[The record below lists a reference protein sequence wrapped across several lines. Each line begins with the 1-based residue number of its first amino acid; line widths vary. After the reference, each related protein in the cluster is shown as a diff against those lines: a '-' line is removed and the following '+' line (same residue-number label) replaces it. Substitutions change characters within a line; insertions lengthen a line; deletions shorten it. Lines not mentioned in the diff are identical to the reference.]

1 MKLNIFHCLF
11 NFCFEALANLGR
23 QGGTLVDF
31 CVTLQAAVSVMLM
44 FVMYALFFAFC
55 SLFWSIL
62 MLAYR
67 ETISDFFVRSQFSIL
82 SSTWPFPQKTYTWL
96 SECCVKLLDFISQ
109 VDQLLWLAECSAY
122 AVELM

>member
-1 MKLNIFHCLF
+1 
-11 NFCFEALANLGR
+11 
-23 QGGTLVDF
+23 
-31 CVTLQAAVSVMLM
+31 
-44 FVMYALFFAFC
+44 
-55 SLFWSIL
+55 

-67 ETISDFFVRSQFSIL
+67 ETIFDFFVRSQFSIL

-109 VDQLLWLAECSAY
+109 VDQLLWLAECNAY